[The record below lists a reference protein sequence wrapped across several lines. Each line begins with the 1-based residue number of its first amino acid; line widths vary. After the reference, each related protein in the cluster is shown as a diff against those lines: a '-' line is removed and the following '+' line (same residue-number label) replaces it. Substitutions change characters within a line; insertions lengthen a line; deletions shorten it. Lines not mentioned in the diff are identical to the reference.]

1 MSYRQIRL
9 IAFITFILTVLQ
21 PVVNLPMLFQVSQ
34 VLAQTPVDRKAEADK
49 LFQQGIE
56 QYKISQFTAA
66 LQSWQQ
72 ALIIY
77 REIKDRNRESGILF
91 MLGISYTQQSN
102 FSTAID
108 YFQQALSIEQK
119 LPKRV
124 NEYQIL
130 RVLGDCY
137 QKSGNYLKAIEYY
150 QPALILAKAKKDYKN
165 VKQLLGNLAFNY
177 MSLKN
182 YAAAIDISNQ
192 GLALTTNIKDTSGQI
207 DFLKKLADAYH
218 SQGNYQ
224 KEIDYLQQILLL
236 AREKKTSEKEEIFAL
251 VKLGLAYEGLKNW
264 SLVINYYQQTL
275 VLTRKIKNPNLD
287 ILLLSRLGE
296 VYMELKDWKQ
306 AIKYYQEYLLLAPEI
321 KDQKTKVSVLG
332 NLGIAYQA
340 QENYAE
346 AIQYYQQ
353 ALEMAR
359 NIKDQDGEATSLLN
373 MGNAFYLLADY
384 QTALKSTIESLKIA
398 RFIIDRETE
407 MSALN
412 TLGNIYY
419 QLNNYDK
426 AIDYYQQ
433 KLAIARSQKDSHAE
447 GSALGNI
454 GLSYTSKG
462 DAAQAINYLEK
473 DLEIQNKF
481 NDPLSQSQ
489 TLGYL
494 GIAYRILGNYGKSIE
509 YYQQG
514 LVFARKV
521 KYTRGEAITLSN
533 LGWTLLKF
541 GKFSEAEKHL
551 YAAIEILESLR
562 AKLGQNDSYKVS
574 IFEEQA
580 GTYRT
585 LQQVLIAQNKT
596 NEALEISERGRAR
609 AFVELLTSRL
619 SSTNTTQSSQPT
631 VDKPTISLLQ
641 KIAKQQNATLV
652 QYSII
657 GDEFKVDGKRKKEE
671 SEIYIW
677 VIKPTGEIAF
687 RKSDLKPLWQKEN
700 TTLRELV
707 DNSRES
713 IGVKRRGGIVASLDP
728 NAAPVKGRFQRLHE
742 LLITPIADLLPKK
755 DTERVVFI
763 PQNEL
768 FLVPFPAL
776 QDEKGKYLIEKH
788 TILTAPSIQVLDL
801 THKQKNALKKS
812 GVGREILV
820 VGNPTMPK
828 NPITNEQESPLPGA
842 EREAVKIAELLKTQA
857 MTGNKATKTAIVQKM
872 PTARIIH
879 FATHGFIDDFKG
891 FGVPGAIAF
900 APSGEDN
907 GFLTSGEI
915 LDLKLNAELIVLSAC
930 DTGQGDIK
938 GDGVIGLSRSLIS
951 AGIPSIVV
959 SLWAVGDDST
969 SFLMTEFYKN
979 MAQKLDKGTALRQAM
994 LTTMKHK
1001 NYQSP
1006 YHWAAFT
1013 LIGEVE

>member
-1 MSYRQIRL
+1 
-9 IAFITFILTVLQ
+9 
-21 PVVNLPMLFQVSQ
+21 MLFQVSQ

-359 NIKDQDGEATSLLN
+359 NIKDQDGEATSLLS

-398 RFIIDRETE
+398 RSIIDRKTE

-447 GSALGNI
+447 GSVLGNI

-494 GIAYRILGNYGKSIE
+494 GTAYRILGNYGKSIE

-533 LGWTLLKF
+533 LGLALFKF
-541 GKFSEAEKHL
+541 GKLPEAEKDL

-562 AKLGQNDSYKVS
+562 AKLGKNDAYKIS

-580 GTYRT
+580 RTYLL

-619 SSTNTTQSSQPT
+619 SNANTSQTSPPA

-700 TTLRELV
+700 TTLAELV
-707 DNSRES
+707 TTSRKS
-713 IGVKRRGGIVASLDP
+713 IGVRGRGTRNIIASEDP
-728 NAAPVKGRFQRLHE
+728 NAPKAKPRFQRLHE

-763 PQNEL
+763 PQNQL

-788 TILTAPSIQVLDL
+788 TILTAPSIQILDL
-801 THKQKNALKKS
+801 THKQKLRQTTKS
-812 GVGREILV
+812 QPSLI

-828 NPITNEQESPLPGA
+828 VILEPGQPAQQLKALIWA
-842 EREAVKIAELLKTQA
+842 EKEAKDIASLMNISAL
-857 MTGNKATKTAIVQKM
+857 TGNKATKTAILEKM
-872 PTARIIH
+872 SQAGIIH
-879 FATHGFIDDFKG
+879 FATHGLLDEYRGIG
-891 FGVPGAIAF
+891 SAIAF
-900 APSGEDN
+900 APSGKDD
-907 GFLTSGEI
+907 GLLTADEI
-915 LDLKLNAELIVLSAC
+915 LNLKLNADLVVLSAC
-930 DTGQGDIK
+930 DTGRGRIT
-938 GDGVIGLSRSLIS
+938 GDGVVGLSRSLIS
-951 AGIPSIVV
+951 AGTASIIV
-959 SLWAVGDDST
+959 SLWAVDDDST

-979 MAQKLDKGTALRQAM
+979 REQKLDKATALRKAM
-994 LTTMKHK
+994 LTTKAK
-1001 NYQSP
+1001 YSSP
-1006 YHWAAFT
+1006 LNWAAFT
-1013 LIGEVE
+1013 LIGESE